1 MELNYV
7 ISIVD
12 RDKADVMNKIYKE
25 LDLPLTV
32 TLLGKGTAT
41 GQHLEMLGL
50 VAKEKSFI
58 TTVADREKTQ
68 QLMKNAKRRLFI
80 DIPGNGIVMAV
91 PIKSVGGGR
100 TLAYF
105 TNSAQESKGV
115 PDMNFDHELIVV
127 ILNQSYVDDVMIA
140 ARDAGA
146 GGGSVLHGKGIG
158 AKYTQKFFEV
168 SLSNEKE
175 IVLIAAKSSQKTAI
189 MQAIVEHAGPD
200 TPAGAIVFSLPIS
213 SVAGMRD
220 LDLE

>member
-1 MELNYV
+1 MELNFV

-12 RDKADVMNKIYKE
+12 RDRADSMNKLYKE

-32 TLLGKGTAT
+32 TMLGRGTAT
-41 GQHLEMLGL
+41 GEQLATLGL
-50 VAKEKSFI
+50 VAGEKSVI

-80 DIPGNGIVMAV
+80 DIPGNGIMMSI
-91 PIKSVGGGR
+91 PLKSVGGGR

-105 TNSAQESKGV
+105 MNSAQESKGA
-115 PDMNFDHELIVV
+115 PNMNFDHELILV
-127 ILNQSYVDDVMIA
+127 ILNQSYTDDVMIA

-146 GGGSVLHGKGIG
+146 GGTVVHAKGIG

-175 IVLIAAKSSQKTAI
+175 IILIAAKSSKKAEI
-189 MQAIVEHAGPD
+189 MKAIVEKAGPD

-213 SVAGMRD
+213 SVAGLREFSD
-220 LDLE
+220 D

>member
-1 MELNYV
+1 MELNFV
-7 ISIVD
+7 ISVVD
-12 RDKADVMNKIYKE
+12 RERADSMNKLYKE

-32 TLLGKGTAT
+32 TILGRGTAT
-41 GQHLEMLGL
+41 GEQLATLGL
-50 VAKEKSFI
+50 VASEKSVI

-80 DIPGNGIVMAV
+80 DIPGNGIMMSI
-91 PIKSVGGGR
+91 PLKSVGGGR

-105 TNSAQESKGV
+105 MNSAQESKGA
-115 PDMNFDHELIVV
+115 PNMNFDHELILV
-127 ILNQSYVDDVMIA
+127 ILNQSYTDDVMIA

-146 GGGSVLHGKGIG
+146 GGGTVVHAKGIG

-175 IVLIAAKSSQKTAI
+175 IILIAAKSSKKAEI
-189 MQAIVEHAGPD
+189 MKAIVEKAGPD

-213 SVAGMRD
+213 SVAGLREFSD
-220 LDLE
+220 D